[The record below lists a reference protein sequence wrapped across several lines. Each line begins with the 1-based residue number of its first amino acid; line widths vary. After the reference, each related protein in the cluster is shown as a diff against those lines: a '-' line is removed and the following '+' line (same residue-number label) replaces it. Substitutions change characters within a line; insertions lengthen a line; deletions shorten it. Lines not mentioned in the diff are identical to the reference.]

1 MRITAETAATEIR
14 RAYRTHNSEYVSF
27 AQISHH
33 VDLTQ
38 GEITAGVRHLMQT
51 DPQVHVIPESNQK
64 VLHPEERTAA
74 VMIGNQAK
82 HWITWQ

>member
-1 MRITAETAATEIR
+1 MRITAEQAASQIS

-27 AQISHH
+27 AQIADH
-33 VDLTQ
+33 VDLTKC
-38 GEITAGVRHLMQT
+38 ELAAGVRHLMQ
-51 DPQVHVIPESNQK
+51 HVSNFHCIPESNQK
-64 VLHPEERTAA
+64 VLLPEERAAA